1 MEYLLTLKLLWNC
14 KIWLNVSKEWETKN
28 YYRYHKNRTRTCPE
42 LQWLLTTHQVYSSN
56 HDWITWIC
64 YIKQFRNGVFCDD
77 MLISVQNKNIY
88 LIHKKI
94 HCRKRFNSVYNNKVN
109 IYFLNASV
117 LKMFLILRLRELVI
131 LSYLFFWHITFSARL
146 LHISRILL
154 VENCRDVLRVWIN
167 RYISAVIWNVLKHTE
182 CKKLLKIRNSCLIY
196 SYFS

>member
-1 MEYLLTLKLLWNC
+1 MSWTTMAFNHTPGIFIES
-14 KIWLNVSKEWETKN
+14 WLNYVN
-28 YYRYHKNRTRTCPE
+28 
-42 LQWLLTTHQVYSSN
+42 LLHQT
-56 HDWITWIC
+56 DQKW
-64 YIKQFRNGVFCDD
+64 GFCDD

>member
-64 YIKQFRNGVFCDD
+64 YIKQIRNDWGFCDD
-77 MLISVQNKNIY
+77 MLISVQTKNIY

-94 HCRKRFNSVYNNKVN
+94 YCRKRFNSVYNNKVN

-117 LKMFLILRLRELVI
+117 LKMFLILRLRI
-131 LSYLFFWHITFSARL
+131 SHFKLSIFLAHNIFS
-146 LHISRILL
+146 
-154 VENCRDVLRVWIN
+154 
-167 RYISAVIWNVLKHTE
+167 
-182 CKKLLKIRNSCLIY
+182 
-196 SYFS
+196 

>member
-1 MEYLLTLKLLWNC
+1 
-14 KIWLNVSKEWETKN
+14 
-28 YYRYHKNRTRTCPE
+28 
-42 LQWLLTTHQVYSSN
+42 
-56 HDWITWIC
+56 
-64 YIKQFRNGVFCDD
+64 
-77 MLISVQNKNIY
+77 MLISVQTKNIY

-117 LKMFLILRLRELVI
+117 LKMFLILRLRI
-131 LSYLFFWHITFSARL
+131 SHFKLSIFWHITFSARL
-146 LHISRILL
+146 LHFSRILL

-167 RYISAVIWNVLKHTE
+167 RYISAVIWNVLNHTE

>member
-1 MEYLLTLKLLWNC
+1 MT
-14 KIWLNVSKEWETKN
+14 
-28 YYRYHKNRTRTCPE
+28 E
-42 LQWLLTTHQVYSSN
+42 LRE
-56 HDWITWIC
+56 C
-64 YIKQFRNGVFCDD
+64 YIKQIRNGGFCDD

-154 VENCRDVLRVWIN
+154 VENCRDVLRVCIGCH
-167 RYISAVIWNVLKHTE
+167 LE
-182 CKKLLKIRNSCLIY
+182 CLEPHRM
-196 SYFS
+196 